1 MANKQILKSDSSYVL
16 IEPSPAYTDAA
27 STSGTLFS
35 LVQNSNFSFS
45 SSRQPLKQIGSQN
58 YSVDAL
64 YKYPDI
70 DLSIDYYFS
79 PYLNNELLLGFSGS
93 GVSDVYA
100 FSKFKDKNN
109 NFYLF
114 TNKNDGEEGFKNR
127 LVSPSYTASYDGYDC
142 ISFGNCYLSQYSLSI
157 QNGQVPM
164 VSTKFK
170 CSNVKANRIVTG
182 SQPAYELI
190 YSPAIDPLYAGY
202 QQVSY
207 DINYT
212 SFLYKEAFK
221 SSGYITGDIES
232 RTVYNPPVTIPYNST
247 FSFATSS
254 GVTNHLRCFSGL
266 ILQSMDLNINFD
278 RVDFNKIGSNYTL
291 DRKLQFPITAEISIQ
306 SLLSG
311 FNSENDKLGPEDDL
325 KGGDLSFNDFIPFYN
340 EPIYDLDFSF
350 SNLAKSITGFYKF
363 QNARLNS
370 FSYSLPL
377 NNIYT
382 LSASFSVEITDSKGF
397 KMSRRQK

>member
-1 MANKQILKSDSSYVL
+1 MANKQILKSNSSYII
-16 IEPSPAYTDAA
+16 IEPSPSYTTAV
-27 STSGTLFS
+27 STSGGVLFS

-93 GVSDVYA
+93 GVSDVNA
-100 FSKFKDKNN
+100 LSNFKDKNN
-109 NFYLF
+109 NFYIF
-114 TNKNDGEEGFKNR
+114 INKNDGEEGFKNR
-127 LVSPSYTASYDGYDC
+127 LVSPSNTASYNGYDC

-157 QNGQVPM
+157 QNGQVPI

-170 CSNVKANRIVTG
+170 CSNIQANKITT
-182 SQPAYELI
+182 SLYTDSYI
-190 YSPAIDPLYAGY
+190 YSPALDPISGNTDTNGT
-202 QQVSY
+202 Q
-207 DINYT
+207 
-212 SFLYKEAFK
+212 FFYKEAFK
-221 SSGYITGDIES
+221 NSGYITGDIES
-232 RTVYNPPVTIPYNST
+232 RTVYNPPITVPYNST
-247 FSFATSS
+247 FSFATTS
-254 GVTNHLRCFSGL
+254 GTTNNLRSFSGL

-278 RVDFNKIGSNYTL
+278 RVDFSRIGANFVS

-311 FNSENDKLGPEDDL
+311 FNTKDNLQIADY
-325 KGGDLSFNDFIPFYN
+325 SFNDFTPFYG

>member
-16 IEPSPAYTDAA
+16 IEPSPAYTDAV

-100 FSKFKDKNN
+100 FSKFKEKNN
-109 NFYLF
+109 NFYIF
-114 TNKNDGEEGFKNR
+114 VNKNDTEEGFKNR
-127 LVSPSYTASYDGYDC
+127 LVSPSSSASYDGYDC

-157 QNGQVPM
+157 QNGQAPIA
-164 VSTKFK
+164 STKFK
-170 CSNVKANRIVTG
+170 ASNIQANKITTG
-182 SQPAYELI
+182 LYTNSGI
-190 YSPAIDPLYAGY
+190 YSPALNPISGNTDTTG
-202 QQVSY
+202 
-207 DINYT
+207 T
-212 SFLYKEAFK
+212 TFLYKEAFK

-232 RTVYNPPVTIPYNST
+232 RTVYNPPITVPYNST
-247 FSFATSS
+247 FSFSTSS
-254 GVTNHLRCFSGL
+254 GTTNNLRSFSGL
-266 ILQSMDLNINFD
+266 ILQSMDLNLNFD
-278 RVDFNKIGSNYTL
+278 RVDFSRLGANFVS

-311 FNSENDKLGPEDDL
+311 FNTQDNLTS
-325 KGGDLSFNDFIPFYN
+325 GDYSFNDFTPFYN

-350 SNLAKSITGFYKF
+350 SNLAKSVTGFYKF

-397 KMSRRQK
+397 KISRRQK

>member
-16 IEPSPAYTDAA
+16 IEPSPSYTTAI
-27 STSGTLFS
+27 STSGSLFS

-45 SSRQPLKQIGSQN
+45 SSRQSLKQIGSQN
-58 YSVDAL
+58 YSIDTL

-93 GVSDVYA
+93 GISDVYA
-100 FSKFKDKNN
+100 FSKFKEKNN
-109 NFYLF
+109 NFYIF
-114 TNKNDGEEGFKNR
+114 INKNDGQEGFKNR
-127 LVSPSYTASYDGYDC
+127 LVLPSTSASYDGYDC

-157 QNGQVPM
+157 QNGQAPI

-170 CSNVKANRIVTG
+170 ASNIQANKITT
-182 SQPAYELI
+182 SLYTDSFI
-190 YSPAIDPLYAGY
+190 YSPALNPISGNTDTAG
-202 QQVSY
+202 
-207 DINYT
+207 T
-212 SFLYKEAFK
+212 TFLYKEAFK

-232 RTVYNPPVTIPYNST
+232 RTVYNPPITVPYNST

-254 GVTNHLRCFSGL
+254 GTTNNLRSFSGL
-266 ILQSMDLNINFD
+266 ILQSMDLNLNFD
-278 RVDFNKIGSNYTL
+278 RVDFSRLGANFVS

-311 FNSENDKLGPEDDL
+311 FNTKDNLTS
-325 KGGDLSFNDFIPFYN
+325 GDYSFNDFTPFYN

-350 SNLAKSITGFYKF
+350 SNLAKSVTGFYKF

-370 FSYSLPL
+370 FNYSLPL

-397 KMSRRQK
+397 KISRKQK

>member
-93 GVSDVYA
+93 GVSDVDA
-100 FSKFKDKNN
+100 LSNFKDKNN
-109 NFYLF
+109 NFYIF
-114 TNKNDGEEGFKNR
+114 INKNDGEEGFKNR
-127 LVSPSYTASYDGYDC
+127 LVSPSTTASYDGYDC

-157 QNGQVPM
+157 QNGQVPT

-170 CSNVKANRIVTG
+170 CSNIQANKITKLLF
-182 SQPAYELI
+182 SNSYI
-190 YSPAIDPLYAGY
+190 NSPALDPISGNTDGNNPT
-202 QQVSY
+202 Q
-207 DINYT
+207 
-212 SFLYKEAFK
+212 FFYKEAFK
-221 SSGYITGDIES
+221 NSGYITGDVES
-232 RTVYNPPVTIPYNST
+232 RTVYNAPVTIPYNST
-247 FSFATSS
+247 FSFSTTS
-254 GVTNHLRCFSGL
+254 GTTNNLRSFSGL
-266 ILQSMDLNINFD
+266 ILQSMDLNMNFD
-278 RVDFNKIGSNYTL
+278 RVDFSRIGANFVS

-311 FNSENDKLGPEDDL
+311 FNTKDNLEIKDY
-325 KGGDLSFNDFIPFYN
+325 SFNDFTPFYG

>member
-16 IEPSPAYTDAA
+16 IEPSPAYTTA
-27 STSGTLFS
+27 SATSGTLFS

-45 SSRQPLKQIGSQN
+45 SSRQPLKQLGSQN
-58 YSVDAL
+58 FSIDTL

-127 LVSPSYTASYDGYDC
+127 LVSPSNTASYDGYDC

-157 QNGQVPM
+157 QNGQVPI

-170 CSNVKANRIVTG
+170 CSNIQANKITT
-182 SQPAYELI
+182 SLYTDSWI
-190 YSPAIDPLYAGY
+190 YSPALDPISGNTDTYGT
-202 QQVSY
+202 Q
-207 DINYT
+207 
-212 SFLYKEAFK
+212 FLYKEAFK

-247 FSFATSS
+247 FSFSTTS
-254 GVTNHLRCFSGL
+254 GTTNNLRSFSGL
-266 ILQSMDLNINFD
+266 VLQSMDLNINFD
-278 RVDFNKIGSNYTL
+278 RVDFSRIGANFVS

-311 FNSENDKLGPEDDL
+311 FNTKDNLQISDY
-325 KGGDLSFNDFIPFYN
+325 SFNDFTPFYN